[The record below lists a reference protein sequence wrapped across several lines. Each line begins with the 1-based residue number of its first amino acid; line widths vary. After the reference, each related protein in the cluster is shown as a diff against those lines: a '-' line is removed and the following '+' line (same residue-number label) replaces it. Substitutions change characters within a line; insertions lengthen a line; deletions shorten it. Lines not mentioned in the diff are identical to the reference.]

1 MLSLK
6 RCREILGRDNALSDG
21 NRVNFRNE
29 LDSSGSGS
37 GDQDGNPELM
47 AVLRSGEPPLVVFV
61 SSRISTQTRWARDAV
76 ADTLQ
81 QLNQFKPWL
90 FEHAPASSEILADS
104 YLAKVHESDLV
115 IWLVE
120 QETTEPVRAE
130 ITAALEATRRI
141 LMFRIT
147 PPPSDSATESLI
159 TCVGTKW
166 DYVADAADLK
176 GKLQAALG
184 DEIVRAWRAAGRPTK
199 PPILDT
205 LSAQSR
211 SRCIDRWL
219 AAGISDRIAECFAD
233 DPSIGL
239 LQVPVFASN
248 RLAIL
253 RAEIGAGKSLAAER
267 LFQDALKLAR
277 IHENEEIPIFL
288 EAKKIIGSLEQN
300 LSGSGYNSV
309 PVGSVLVVIDGL
321 DEAPVERRVE
331 LARAARRLTFE
342 YPSA

>member
-6 RCREILGRDNALSDG
+6 RCREILGRDNALSDE

-81 QLNQFKPWL
+81 QSNQFKPWL

-104 YLAKVHESDLV
+104 YLAKVRESDLV

-184 DEIVRAWRAAGRPTK
+184 DEIVRA
-199 PPILDT
+199 
-205 LSAQSR
+205 
-211 SRCIDRWL
+211 
-219 AAGISDRIAECFAD
+219 
-233 DPSIGL
+233 
-239 LQVPVFASN
+239 
-248 RLAIL
+248 
-253 RAEIGAGKSLAAER
+253 
-267 LFQDALKLAR
+267 
-277 IHENEEIPIFL
+277 
-288 EAKKIIGSLEQN
+288 
-300 LSGSGYNSV
+300 
-309 PVGSVLVVIDGL
+309 
-321 DEAPVERRVE
+321 
-331 LARAARRLTFE
+331 
-342 YPSA
+342 